1 MSDKLKTL
9 ITLLGF
15 ALLVL
20 VVVRSGDDRFAL
32 QKQAEAHFEQGD
44 AYLEIEVEP
53 TWYVVVGKHTLP
65 SGQTIVAG
73 YSEKHGPQSMR
84 FPALADSSLA
94 WLRPGAT
101 SSSDRRSPTSSSSRT
116 WTTTCAARCP
126 SWSTSTAL
134 ATRRPC
140 PSRTGALEPEL
151 RASAQQNGHRVPD
164 LVAVSH

>member
-94 WLRPGAT
+94 WLRPGDKFLRST
-101 SSSDRRSPTSSSSRT
+101 VSYQLIVPYVDHNLRREVPVVEYVYG
-116 WTTTCAARCP
+116 
-126 SWSTSTAL
+126 
-134 ATRRPC
+134 
-140 PSRTGALEPEL
+140 TGYEEAMSIAHG
-151 RASAQQNGHRVPD
+151 RSGA
-164 LVAVSH
+164 